1 MRDLQSPAG
10 KPLAGTEGAICT
22 PIFSPDGKWL
32 AFLADGKL
40 QKISVIGGAPITLA
54 SVEGFNG
61 ASWGDDDNIV
71 IGMSAR
77 GILSVSA
84 AGGSLQPITKVDTPK
99 GELGHRFPQVLPGA
113 KAVLFAATFS
123 ERLEDTKIVVQD
135 LRTSARHV
143 VAQGGTY
150 PHYVPAGYVVY
161 AQAGTLMAVPFDLD
175 RLQVTGAAVP
185 VAENVLETGLGAAEF
200 GSSRTGSLVYVPGGV
215 ELGQRKLVWVDR
227 KGAAQPLAAPPRP
240 YGLLKLS
247 PDGRRVVV
255 QIPGARTTLWVF
267 DIARET
273 LTQLAQARYPV
284 WTPDGKRVAFT
295 FQQNIFWKPA
305 DGSSA
310 EERLATTESQG
321 FPVSWSADN
330 RFLSFL
336 TSTPETRQDI
346 WVLPLDGDPSRP
358 AGTGAEGGKPSPW
371 LATRSNETAP
381 MFSPDSRWL
390 AYVSN
395 ESGRYEVYVRPY
407 PGPGEKWQIS
417 SEGGRQPAWAHSG
430 RELFFRIDDK
440 MMVVDVTTGPSFSV
454 GKPRML
460 FEGSYTHA
468 AGSEEVL
475 FSNYDV
481 APDDQR
487 FLMIEPS
494 QQERDATQI
503 NVVLNWFEELKQKV
517 PTAQ

>member
-1 MRDLQSPAG
+1 LRDLQSQEG

-40 QKISVIGGAPITLA
+40 QKISITGGAPVTVTP
-54 SVEGFNG
+54 VESFTG

-71 IGMSAR
+71 IGMNAR

-84 AGGSLQPITKVDTPK
+84 AGGSLEPITKVDTPN
-99 GELGHRFPQVLPGA
+99 GELGHRFPHVLPGA
-113 KAVLFAATFS
+113 KAVLFAAAFS
-123 ERLEDTKIVVQD
+123 ERPEDTKIVVQD
-135 LRTSARHV
+135 LRASERHV
-143 VAQGGTY
+143 VAQGGTN

-161 AQAGTLMAVPFDLD
+161 SQAGTLMAVPFDLD
-175 RLQVTGAAVP
+175 RLQVTGSPVP
-185 VAENVLETGLGAAEF
+185 VAENVLETRQGAAEF
-200 GSSRTGSLVYVPGGV
+200 GSSRAGSLVYVPGGV

-255 QIPGARTTLWVF
+255 QIPGARNTLWVF
-267 DIARET
+267 DLARET
-273 LTQLAQARYPV
+273 LTQLAVARYPA
-284 WTPDGKRVAFT
+284 WTPNGKRVAFT
-295 FQQNIFWKPA
+295 FQQNLYWKPA
-305 DGSSA
+305 DGSTP
-310 EERLATTESQG
+310 EELLAATESPG
-321 FPVSWSADN
+321 FPVSWSADG

-346 WVLPLDGDPSRP
+346 WVLPLVGDPSRP
-358 AGTGAEGGKPSPW
+358 AGTGAGRKPRPW
-371 LATRSNETAP
+371 LATPSNETAP

-395 ESGRYEVYVRPY
+395 ESGRYDVYVRPY

-430 RELFFRIDDK
+430 RELFYRTGDK
-440 MMVVDVTTGPSFSV
+440 MMVVDVTTGPSFSA

-460 FEGSYTHA
+460 FEGLYTHA
-468 AGSEEVL
+468 AGPEEVL

-481 APDDQR
+481 SPDDQR

-494 QQERDATQI
+494 QQERNATQI

-517 PTAQ
+517 PTAK

>member
-1 MRDLQSPAG
+1 MRDLQSQEG

-40 QKISVIGGAPITLA
+40 QKISITGGAPVTVTP
-54 SVEGFNG
+54 VESFTG

-71 IGMSAR
+71 IGMNAR

-84 AGGSLQPITKVDTPK
+84 AGGSLEPITKVDTPN
-99 GELGHRFPQVLPGA
+99 GELGHRFPHVLPGA

-123 ERLEDTKIVVQD
+123 ERVADTKIVVQD
-135 LRTSARHV
+135 LRTSERHV

-161 AQAGTLMAVPFDLD
+161 AQAGTLMAVPFDLE
-175 RLQVTGAAVP
+175 RLQVTGAAAP
-185 VAENVLETGLGAAEF
+185 VAENVLETGQGASEF
-200 GSSRTGSLVYVPGGV
+200 GSSRSGSLVYVPGGV
-215 ELGQRKLVWVDR
+215 EVNQRKLIWVDR

-240 YGLLKLS
+240 YEFPRIS

-255 QIPGARTTLWVF
+255 SIRGARTTLWVF

-273 LTQLAQARYPV
+273 LTQLAVASYPV
-284 WTPDGKRVAFT
+284 WTPDGKRVAFA

-305 DGSSA
+305 DGSTS
-310 EERLATTESQG
+310 EVLLAATESPG

-346 WVLPLDGDPSRP
+346 WVLPLDGDPRQ
-358 AGTGAEGGKPSPW
+358 AGAEGRKPSPW

-381 MFSPDSRWL
+381 MFSPDGRWL

-430 RELFFRIDDK
+430 RELFYRIGDK
-440 MMVVDVTTGPSFSV
+440 MMVVDVTTGPSFSA
-454 GKPRML
+454 GKPRIL

-468 AGSEEVL
+468 AGPAEVL
-475 FSNYDV
+475 FSNYDIS
-481 APDDQR
+481 PDDQR
-487 FLMIEPS
+487 LLMV
-494 QQERDATQI
+494 QESDAAMAATQI

-517 PTAQ
+517 PTGK